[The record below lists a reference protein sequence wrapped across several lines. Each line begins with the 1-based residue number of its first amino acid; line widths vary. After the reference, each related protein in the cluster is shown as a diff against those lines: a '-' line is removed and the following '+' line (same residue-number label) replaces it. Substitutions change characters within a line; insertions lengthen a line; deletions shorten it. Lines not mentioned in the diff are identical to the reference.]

1 MRGLKEKVVI
11 VTGAGQGIGK
21 STAQRFSREGAKVV
35 VAEFDENTG
44 QRVAEGLEIGGAEV
58 LFVQTDVADRDSVKR
73 LVPVVLEKFGRIDV
87 LVNNAGILRDNTL
100 KKMTDDEF
108 DQVIDVNLRG
118 TFICGQEVAAVMRQQ
133 GSGVILNAS
142 SVVALYGNFGQTNY
156 VASKAGVIGMTKVW
170 ARELGKDGIRV
181 NAVTPGF
188 IETAMTEG
196 IPDKVLEMMMTRV
209 PLRRMGSPEDVAATY
224 CFLASDNAAYITG
237 QVLGVD
243 GGTVT

>member
-21 STAQRFSREGAKVV
+21 STAQRFSREEAKVV

-73 LVPVVLEKFGRIDV
+73 LVSVVLEKFGRIDV

-118 TFICGQEVAAVMRQQ
+118 TFICRHLLSDRSTRAV
-133 GSGVILNAS
+133 SNLVFAS
-142 SVVALYGNFGQTNY
+142 V
-156 VASKAGVIGMTKVW
+156 M
-170 ARELGKDGIRV
+170 
-181 NAVTPGF
+181 
-188 IETAMTEG
+188 
-196 IPDKVLEMMMTRV
+196 IPPRY
-209 PLRRMGSPEDVAATY
+209 S
-224 CFLASDNAAYITG
+224 SAYPSA
-237 QVLGVD
+237 
-243 GGTVT
+243 